1 MRKLF
6 CLIALLTCF
15 GLTCKAQAVP
25 VVVERLPNGDLIVSV
40 EGREYRALT
49 PESAKAILE
58 RKAQLD
64 LVTRERDLL
73 LSKVENLS
81 RQLDVA
87 RREVE
92 IADRQRAIE
101 AERAEAFRAQFE
113 AESAARKR
121 SEELIGKRGRV
132 ARFLDHPAVKFAALA
147 LPVVGMWRR

>member
-1 MRKLF
+1 MKKLL
-6 CLIALLTCF
+6 CLVALLIGF
-15 GLTCKAQAVP
+15 GLTCNAQNVATI
-25 VVVERLPNGDLIVSV
+25 VERLPSGDLIVDV
-40 EGREYRALT
+40 EGKEYRAIT

-73 LSKVENLS
+73 LGKIENLS
-81 RQLDVA
+81 AQLSIA

-132 ARFLDHPAVKFAALA
+132 ARFLDHPVVKFAALA

>member
-15 GLTCKAQAVP
+15 GLTCNAQNVATI
-25 VVVERLPNGDLIVSV
+25 VERLPNGDLIVSV
-40 EGREYRALT
+40 EGQEYRAIT

-73 LSKVENLS
+73 LSKVDNLS

-87 RREVE
+87 RRELE

-101 AERAEAFRAQFE
+101 AERAEAFRARLG
-113 AESAARKR
+113 AENAARKR

-132 ARFLDHPAVKFAALA
+132 ARFLDNPWVKVAALA

>member
-1 MRKLF
+1 ML
-6 CLIALLTCF
+6 CLAALLIGF
-15 GLTCKAQAVP
+15 GLTCNAQNVANVI
-25 VVVERLPNGDLIVSV
+25 ERLPNGDLIVDV
-40 EGREYRALT
+40 EGKEYRAIT

-92 IADRQRAIE
+92 IADRQRTIE
-101 AERAEAFRAQFE
+101 AERADAFRAQCE

-132 ARFLDHPAVKFAALA
+132 ARFLDHPAVKFFALA